1 MLKIISIAIFLLG
14 LTSEFCSQT
23 KIVPKS
29 VEARINQNRRSQKPT
44 FEDVSV
50 IYSFKNLRL
59 ESRGQ
64 AQQFDKFVS
73 SNYRMKIKS
82 CATSDG
88 VDGFNTVIIGEG
100 YVTVDDLKFI
110 ASRAGGDVVTW
121 NTVYALNENV
131 NIPEAAIDLRH
142 EISKSEYDQMPKE
155 KKTHIDDNPGKYKIV
170 IK

>member
-29 VEARINQNRRSQKPT
+29 VEARINQNRRLQKPT

-64 AQQFDKFVS
+64 AQQFDNYVS
-73 SNYRMKIKS
+73 SNYRVKIKS

-100 YVTVDDLKFI
+100 YVTENDLKFI
-110 ASRAGGDVVTW
+110 TMKAGGDVVTW
-121 NTVYALNENV
+121 STVYALNEDV
-131 NIPEAAIDLRH
+131 NISESVIDLRH
-142 EISKSEYDQMPKE
+142 EIYKSEYDQMPNE
-155 KKTHIDDNPGKYKIV
+155 KKNHIDNNPTKYRII